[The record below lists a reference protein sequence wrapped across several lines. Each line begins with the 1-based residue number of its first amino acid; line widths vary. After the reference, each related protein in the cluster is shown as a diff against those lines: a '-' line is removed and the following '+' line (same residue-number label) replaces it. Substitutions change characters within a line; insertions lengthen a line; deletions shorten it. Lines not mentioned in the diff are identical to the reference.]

1 MPLSTLPHAILNRLR
16 RLRAPWLLLAILAL
30 GAGPLYLLLG
40 PRGALVTIES
50 KTWRLEITVERRLLE
65 TGADWCDALPSGAV
79 ELDRRWVEQ
88 PKDSGLVATA
98 APRCRYSLPAW
109 RRLYQ
114 AQSRGDAA
122 EPPVWPRPDLQ
133 QLPGFVPDALRLGQ
147 RQAFFELNLLTADGK
162 RWTCTL
168 PRTDWQRL
176 AVGFKLRLA
185 VDRFGTADCGKLA
198 AS

>member
-1 MPLSTLPHAILNRLR
+1 MSLKSLPLFALSRIK

-50 KTWRLEITVERRLLE
+50 KTWRFEIDVERRLLE
-65 TGADWCDALPSGAV
+65 TGADWCDALPPGAT
-79 ELDRRWVEQ
+79 ELDRRLVNK
-88 PKDSGLVATA
+88 PSGDGVMAANTA
-98 APRCRYSLPAW
+98 RCRYSLPGW

-114 AQSRGDAA
+114 AQARGDAA
-122 EPPVWPRPDLQ
+122 EPPVWPQPDLQ
-133 QLPGFVPDALRLGQ
+133 QVPGIARDALRLGQ
-147 RQAFFELNLLTADGK
+147 RNAFFELNLLTADGK

-168 PRTDWQRL
+168 PRPQWQRM

-185 VDRFGTADCGKLA
+185 VDRFGTADCAKLHW
-198 AS
+198 S